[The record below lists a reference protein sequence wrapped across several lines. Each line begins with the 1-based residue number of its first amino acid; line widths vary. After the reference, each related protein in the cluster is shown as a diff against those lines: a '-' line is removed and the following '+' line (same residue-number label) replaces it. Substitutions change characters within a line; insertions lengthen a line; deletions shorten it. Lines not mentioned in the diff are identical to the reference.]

1 MIGVILFAFTLRSG
15 VAGTAP
21 LIDFIQRDLTLPAS
35 FLTVIGSIPPV
46 CFAVAGLLTAV
57 SSQYLNMEHLMVLA
71 MILAS
76 VGIISRALSG
86 DSSSLLF
93 ATVTLFIAVGVGNVL
108 LPPIVKKYFPDR
120 IAFMTTVYTTVMAVG
135 TLAPPIFSM
144 QVAEKFG
151 WRLSI
156 GMWAVLSAAAV
167 VPGTVLAA
175 GARRPRTRKNDRCP
189 MYVYLFRM
197 SQLSIVWGLVAVFT
211 VAATL
216 AYVAFNW
223 LPSLLISTA
232 GATPGSASS
241 LLALYAGIGLPLA
254 LAMPLIARRAMI
266 ARLSCLF
273 AAITGFIAIAG
284 LIVNPGAAPILWVC
298 LLALTGLLFPLSL
311 TLLALS
317 ARTHLGAAALSAF
330 VQGLGYTT
338 AAVLIVVFGVLHEL
352 FDGWVVALI
361 LLIFVVAA
369 AVPASLVVTRST
381 TVEEEWERH
390 HGPW

>member
-1 MIGVILFAFTLRSG
+1 
-15 VAGTAP
+15 
-21 LIDFIQRDLTLPAS
+21 
-35 FLTVIGSIPPV
+35 
-46 CFAVAGLLTAV
+46 
-57 SSQYLNMEHLMVLA
+57 
-71 MILAS
+71 
-76 VGIISRALSG
+76 
-86 DSSSLLF
+86 
-93 ATVTLFIAVGVGNVL
+93 
-108 LPPIVKKYFPDR
+108 
-120 IAFMTTVYTTVMAVG
+120 
-135 TLAPPIFSM
+135 
-144 QVAEKFG
+144 
-151 WRLSI
+151 
-156 GMWAVLSAAAV
+156 
-167 VPGTVLAA
+167 
-175 GARRPRTRKNDRCP
+175 
-189 MYVYLFRM
+189 
-197 SQLSIVWGLVAVFT
+197 
-211 VAATL
+211 
-216 AYVAFNW
+216 
-223 LPSLLISTA
+223 
-232 GATPGSASS
+232 
-241 LLALYAGIGLPLA
+241 
-254 LAMPLIARRAMI
+254 MI

-298 LLALTGLLFPLSL
+298 LLALTGLLCPLSL